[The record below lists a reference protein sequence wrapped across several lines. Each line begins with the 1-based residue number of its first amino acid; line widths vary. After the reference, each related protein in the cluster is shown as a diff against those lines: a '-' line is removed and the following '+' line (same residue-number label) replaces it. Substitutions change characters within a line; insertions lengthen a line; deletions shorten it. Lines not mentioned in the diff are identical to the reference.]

1 MEGAVTVTLTAGVPF
16 SRVSIL
22 KSPRARAALRQA
34 IYAPIDE
41 HRTGASNGDIA
52 AAWIA
57 AGLIALALL
66 VALPF

>member
-1 MEGAVTVTLTAGVPF
+1 MTATLTAGVGI

-22 KSPRARAALRQA
+22 KGPRMRAALRRT

-41 HRTGASNGDIA
+41 HRTPASNGDIA

-57 AGLIALALL
+57 AALIGLPLL